1 MRRGDDAAMVRERSG
16 GTSMVRER
24 RDSAAMAREHTREEG
39 DWFRREK
46 GTASSSFSPSKRI
59 MKREK

>member
-1 MRRGDDAAMVRERSG
+1 MVRERSG

-24 RDSAAMAREHTREEG
+24 RGAAMAREHTREEG

-46 GTASSSFSPSKRI
+46 GTASSSFSPSK
-59 MKREK
+59 

>member
-1 MRRGDDAAMVRERSG
+1 
-16 GTSMVRER
+16 MVRER
-24 RDSAAMAREHTREEG
+24 RDSATLAREHAREEG

-46 GTASSSFSPSKRI
+46 GTASSSFSPSPRI